1 MMALSEANGPGGAVW
16 LELGHLTGSLTC
28 LCESGQFLQGAY
40 TFPTVKWLT
49 DACYLSGLKKYSGF
63 TQVLPI
69 GVLFSSFCCKNK
81 GL

>member
-1 MMALSEANGPGGAVW
+1 MMALSEASWPGGAVW

-28 LCESGQFLQGAY
+28 LCESGQLHA
-40 TFPTVKWLT
+40 TSLHFPNCEMVDGCLLFEW
-49 DACYLSGLKKYSGF
+49 SEKYSGF

-69 GVLFSSFCCKNK
+69 GVLISSLCCKNK